1 MDKRARTTWTK
12 SSEKIKEMQKVSKP
26 FTVPKAP
33 EILYR
38 NELYKMIKAMIKDY
52 KSILGIYQDKQEQV
66 AMDAEG
72 TWLITDVNKKLDELG
87 RKWGKNFEI
96 FAKAHSKKFVE
107 KMLRLT
113 NTQIKQV
120 MKDWFADN
128 RLELFGQV
136 IPSELKQIMNANM
149 AYNVSLIKSI
159 APQYHDRVL
168 GAVMRSVNGGGSL
181 KQLTIEIARYGGME
195 MRRAK
200 LIAADQTAKV
210 YNNLIL
216 HDCKRL
222 GAKKMKWFHTGAR
235 EPRILHITKFNGD
248 YSNYPHVNGLNG
260 LVFDIDNPPVI
271 QEKKGKQPEIR
282 GYPSDLPFCHCSWR
296 SVFEE

>member
-12 SSEKIKEMQKVSKP
+12 SGKKIKEMQKVSKP

-52 KSILGIYQDKQEQV
+52 KSVLGIYRDKKEQV

-72 TWLITDVNKKLDELG
+72 TWLTTDINKKLDSLG

-96 FAKAHSKKFVE
+96 FAKEHSKKFVE
-107 KMLRLT
+107 KMLRLS

-120 MKDWFADN
+120 LKDWFADQ
-128 RLELFGQV
+128 RLELIGQV
-136 IPSELKQIMNANM
+136 VPEQIKQVVNANI

-168 GAVMRSVNGGGSL
+168 GSVMRSINGGGSL
-181 KQLTIEIARYGGME
+181 KQLSIEIARYGGME

-200 LIAADQTAKV
+200 LIAQDQTRKV
-210 YNNLIL
+210 YNSITMRN
-216 HDCKRL
+216 CQRL
-222 GAKKMKWFHTGAR
+222 GVQKMKWLHSHAVREAR
-235 EPRILHITKFNGD
+235 PLHIRKFNGD
-248 YSNYPHVNGLNG
+248 YSNYPYVNGLDG
-260 LVFDIDNPPVI
+260 LVFELDNPPVI
-271 QEKKGKQPEIR
+271 QEAKGKQPEVR
-282 GYPSDLPFCHCSWR
+282 GYPTQLPFCHC
-296 SVFEE
+296 VMVAVLE

>member
-1 MDKRARTTWTK
+1 M
-12 SSEKIKEMQKVSKP
+12 IKTSKP

-52 KSILGIYQDKQEQV
+52 KSVLGIYRDKQGQV

-136 IPSELKQIMNANM
+136 IPTELKQIMKADIT
-149 AYNVSLIKSI
+149 YNVSLIKSI

-168 GAVMRSVNGGGSL
+168 GAVMRSVNGGGSF
-181 KQLTIEIARYGGME
+181 KQLTLEIAKYRMLSKEITQYGKME
-195 MRRAK
+195 MRRAR

-210 YNNLIL
+210 YNHLIL
-216 HDCKRL
+216 NDCRRL

-271 QEKKGKQPEIR
+271 QEKKGKQPEKT